1 MRPNARKATARRQP
15 FSSKTPNKPQANPK
29 PGRSA
34 AASRLHKPGPS
45 RSRRPAP
52 QTRAKP
58 QLQSSPKTSPRPQ
71 AARLRLGIYAPT
83 STLHLNPGSTSHAD
97 PESVLSR
104 SFVQEKCTK
113 CLFSMDARRHL
124 PARKK
129 RRRPDQVF
137 WLPCKFE
144 PAPSRPQPML
154 FRQSV

>member
-15 FSSKTPNKPQANPK
+15 FSSKTPNKPQANHK

-34 AASRLHKPGPS
+34 AASQSQTRAICSRKPT
-45 RSRRPAP
+45 P
-52 QTRAKP
+52 QARAKP

-104 SFVQEKCTK
+104 SFAQGKCTK